1 MPLPTQAS
9 EDATAPDS
17 TTINLL
23 NAIRTLRSAGGALFA
38 QAALLGQLAQVE
50 WAEEKARLLT
60 MMVFA
65 LLGFAALLC
74 LMIFAGVL
82 VLACSWETAFRLPV
96 AMILLALYG
105 FITGLAWRRLHALA
119 ALGGHSFAATRAEFS
134 ADMALLK
141 GKL

>member
-9 EDATAPDS
+9 ESSTVPDS
-17 TTINLL
+17 TINLL
-23 NAIRTLRSAGGALFA
+23 NAMRTLRSAGGALFT

-74 LMIFAGVL
+74 LMICAGAL
-82 VLACSWETAFRLPV
+82 VLACVWETAYRLHV

-105 FITGLAWRRLHALA
+105 FITGLAWRRLQALA
-119 ALGGHSFAATRAEFS
+119 TIGGHSFAATRAEFS
-134 ADMALLK
+134 ADLALLK

>member
-9 EDATAPDS
+9 ESSTASDS
-17 TTINLL
+17 TINLL

-50 WAEEKARLLT
+50 WAEERARLLS

-74 LMIFAGVL
+74 LMICAGAL
-82 VLACSWETAFRLPV
+82 VLASVWETAYRLHV
-96 AMILLALYG
+96 AMILLVIYG
-105 FITGLAWRRLHALA
+105 FIAGLAWRRLQALA
-119 ALGGHSFAATRAEFS
+119 AIGSHSFAATRAEFS

>member
-1 MPLPTQAS
+1 MPLSTQAS
-9 EDATAPDS
+9 EEATASDS

-60 MMVFA
+60 MMIFA

-74 LMIFAGVL
+74 LMIFAGGL
-82 VLACSWETAFRLPV
+82 MLACTWETAYRLP
-96 AMILLALYG
+96 AAIILIAAYG
-105 FITGLAWRRLHALA
+105 LLTGLAWRRLQALA
-119 ALGGHSFAATRAEFS
+119 AVGGQAFNATRAEFA